1 MIGILAGSAISLG
14 ATFWVLRPVF
24 AHAAGVRPR
33 ALPRACPACGEPP
46 AELDAV
52 YCSNCGAAL
61 PR

>member
-1 MIGILAGSAISLG
+1 MIGILAGCAIALG
-14 ATFWVLRPVF
+14 ATSWVLRPVL
-24 AHAAGVRPR
+24 ARAPR